1 MKLKTKLAS
10 GFTAVILTVLGLG
23 GVSYYMFKQVD
34 LNVTEISQHS
44 LPAVKYA
51 TGLERAALETIVEE
65 ENYLLDKTDEA
76 QAAVRKKLQD
86 LKASLD
92 EMERVAKNVN
102 DAALT
107 SKAVAVGKALAEYT
121 QLFDQSVAALS
132 SNKIDGQLMD
142 EKGAA
147 VEKEANALM
156 EAKKTEYLEA
166 KDTLAIANNIN
177 ALTLEIRL
185 NEKAYMLEQKKLY
198 LTAIERNTA
207 SLAQSFGQLE
217 NLHPS
222 ETEKKQIANAR
233 SAIQEY
239 GKAIQAWVDEYQR
252 DAQST
257 TLAEFYKVMNRAG
270 DTLSQILEEYILVK
284 QAAVEKIAGAV
295 FIVREVGETSLNT
308 RLNEKAYIITHDKKF
323 WDALNQNINRLPA
336 LYDAMR
342 KAATTAKDAERIDL
356 CVKATEAYL
365 AAAASWMQNDN
376 QLRLNLLPKMRQNGA
391 SVIRMAQEAENDAW
405 KRSDEASAS
414 ARSIVDTSDYVLL
427 VGLLLA
433 TLLGS
438 VLAWLITRSITRPIG
453 RIISGLSSGAD
464 HAARAADQVSSSAQ
478 QLADGASEQAAAI
491 EETSSSLEEMS
502 SMTRQNAEHA
512 DQTKQLM
519 AQTKEI
525 LTTATQSMARL
536 TASMREISKASEETQ
551 KIIKTIDEIAFQ
563 TNLLALNAAVEAA
576 RAGEAGAGF
585 AVVADEVR
593 NLAMRAAEA
602 ARNTAQLIEGTV
614 KTVKDGA
621 DLVETTG
628 KEFAQVAAS
637 TSHMG
642 DLIGEVAAASQEQAL
657 GIEQVNR
664 AVTEMDRIVQRNAA
678 NAEESASASEEL
690 NAQAHHLR
698 SFVGDLVALVGENA
712 GASRKLVESPEQLF
726 SSPESSRELRALPRS
741 IQGNGKSTKDQAV
754 AISGRA
760 RDAEK
765 PLITGPDSE
774 EAQEF

>member
-1 MKLKTKLAS
+1 MKLKTKLGS

-44 LPAVKYA
+44 LPAVKNA

-76 QAAVRKKLQD
+76 QATVRKKLQD

-92 EMERVAKNVN
+92 EMEKVAKNVD
-102 DAALT
+102 DAAPT
-107 SKAVAVGKALAEYT
+107 SKAVEVGKALAEYS
-121 QLFDQSVAALS
+121 QLFDQSVAAMS
-132 SNKIDGQLMD
+132 SNKIDEQRMD

-147 VEKEANALM
+147 VEKEANAFM

-177 ALTLEIRL
+177 TLALEIRL

-198 LTAIERNTA
+198 LTAIERNIA
-207 SLAQSFGQLE
+207 SLSQSFGQLE
-217 NLHPS
+217 KLHPS

-252 DAQST
+252 DAHST
-257 TLAEFYKVMNRAG
+257 ALAEFYKVMNRAG

-284 QAAVEKIAGAV
+284 QAAVEKITGAV
-295 FIVREVGETSLNT
+295 FIVREVGEASLNT
-308 RLNEKAYIITHDKKF
+308 RLNEKAYIISHDKKF
-323 WDALNQNINRLPA
+323 WDILNENINRMPA
-336 LYDAMR
+336 LYGALR
-342 KAATTAKDAERIDL
+342 KAATTTEDAERIDL

-365 AAAASWMQNDN
+365 AAAGSWMQNDN
-376 QLRLNLLPKMRQNGA
+376 QLRRNLLPKMRQNGVM
-391 SVIRMAQEAENDAW
+391 VIKMAQEAENDAW
-405 KRSDEASAS
+405 KRSDEAGAS
-414 ARSIVDTSDYVLL
+414 ARSIVVTSDYVLL
-427 VGLLLA
+427 VGLLIA
-433 TLLGS
+433 ILLGS

-453 RIISGLSSGAD
+453 RIITGLRSGAD
-464 HAARAADQVSSSAQ
+464 HAATAAYQVSSSAQ
-478 QLADGASEQAAAI
+478 QLAEGASEQAAAI

-512 DQTKQLM
+512 GQTKQLM
-519 AQTKEI
+519 AQTKKI
-525 LTTATQSMARL
+525 LTTANQSMERL
-536 TASMREISKASEETQ
+536 SASMQNISKASVETQ

-602 ARNTAQLIEGTV
+602 AKNTAQLIEGTV
-614 KTVKDGA
+614 KTVKEGT

-637 TSHMG
+637 TSQMG

-664 AVTEMDRIVQRNAA
+664 AVTEMDKVVQRNAA

-690 NAQAHHLR
+690 NAQAQHLR
-698 SFVGDLVALVGENA
+698 SYVGDLVALVGENA
-712 GASRKLVESPEQLF
+712 GATRKSLKTTEQQ
-726 SSPESSRELRALPRS
+726 SSSRELGHELKSLPRS
-741 IQGNGKSTKDQAV
+741 MQGNGKAGNEQGA
-754 AISGRA
+754 AIAGRA
-760 RDAEK
+760 HDAEK

-774 EAQEF
+774 EIQEF